1 MVLDT
6 LMLPTGVDRV
16 NEIKSFSGVLDFLKM
31 LDLRKSD
38 SRKQF
43 AELLNNVCDVG
54 DNENR
59 K

>member
-16 NEIKSFSGVLDFLKM
+16 NEIKSFSGVLKM